1 MYARSYYPETPERM
15 NIPENYDGT
24 AFSERE
30 ESNSQVQDSL
40 QAGSHIQNEKSVEAG
55 LGRIPILSSLFG
67 KGSHFSPFSF
77 KLSDIGTEEIL
88 IIAAAAFLFFSKEG
102 DKESAIILLLLLFI
116 R

>member
-1 MYARSYYPETPERM
+1 MYARSYYPESPERM
-15 NIPENYDGT
+15 SIPENYDGT
-24 AFSERE
+24 AFTERE
-30 ESNSQVQDSL
+30 ESHIQSQESL
-40 QAGSHIQNEKSVEAG
+40 QAGSCIQNEESVEAG
-55 LGRIPILSSLFG
+55 LDRIPILSSLFG
-67 KGSHFSPFSF
+67 KGSLFPSLSF

>member
-15 NIPENYDGT
+15 NIPQNYDGT

-30 ESNSQVQDSL
+30 EGPDQESL
-40 QAGSHIQNEKSVEAG
+40 QTGGRIQNEESVEAG

-67 KGSHFSPFSF
+67 KGSALPSFSLR
-77 KLSDIGTEEIL
+77 LSDIGTEEIL

>member
-1 MYARSYYPETPERM
+1 MYARSYYPESPEKM

-24 AFSERE
+24 AFHERE
-30 ESNSQVQDSL
+30 ECHSQENL
-40 QAGSHIQNEKSVEAG
+40 QASIGVQNEESVQAS
-55 LGRIPILSSLFG
+55 LGKIPILSSIFG
-67 KGSHFSPFSF
+67 KGALLPTFSF

-88 IIAAAAFLFFSKEG
+88 IIAAAAFLLFSKQG